1 VVSLFVGNATAGEGW
16 AGPVARVSVVVIC
29 PDPSLMVAGGP
40 TLSACDRGFASA
52 HGERRERVTKDELF
66 ERYPVW
72 KRVEEQLL
80 KKLADTGSA

>member
-1 VVSLFVGNATAGEGW
+1 VRSRL
-16 AGPVARVSVVVIC
+16 RIS
-29 PDPSLMVAGGP
+29 
-40 TLSACDRGFASA
+40 
-52 HGERRERVTKDELF
+52 HGERGERLTKDEVF

>member
-1 VVSLFVGNATAGEGW
+1 
-16 AGPVARVSVVVIC
+16 VIC
-29 PDPSLMVAGGP
+29 PDPSVLVAGGP

-66 ERYPVW
+66 ERYPAW

>member
-1 VVSLFVGNATAGEGW
+1 MSPSVGNATAGESW

-29 PDPSLMVAGGP
+29 PDPSLLVAGGP

-52 HGERRERVTKDELF
+52 HGERRERVTKDKLF

>member
-1 VVSLFVGNATAGEGW
+1 MLWKGDNGESW
-16 AGPVARVSVVVIC
+16 AGSVARVSVVVMC
-29 PDPSLMVAGGP
+29 PDPPALVAGGP
-40 TLSACDRGFASA
+40 TPLSTCDRGFASA

-80 KKLADTGSA
+80 KKLADRGSA